1 MDLETR
7 RHNTLLFNL
16 SLLHHYFSQHCYL
29 YIQNFF
35 CLSGSAGKKP
45 SYILQPTFIISDPV
59 FRLRFTFPWNDA
71 SWSFFWNEPTT
82 SSPSVGSK

>member
-16 SLLHHYFSQHCYL
+16 SLLHYYFSQHCYL

-35 CLSGSAGKKP
+35 SLSGSAGKKP
-45 SYILQPTFIISDPV
+45 YILQPTFIISAPV